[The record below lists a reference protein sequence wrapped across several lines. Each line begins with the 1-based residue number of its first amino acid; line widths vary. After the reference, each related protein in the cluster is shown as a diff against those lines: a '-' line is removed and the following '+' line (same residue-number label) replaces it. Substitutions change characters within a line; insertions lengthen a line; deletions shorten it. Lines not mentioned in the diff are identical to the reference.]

1 MPTRR
6 TTTNLKIFN
15 IRLPVWAA
23 IAPAALLVAC
33 AQTAPTPVEPPPV
46 FYACTSGSAAA
57 ASYPNTDSA
66 VLRYQGRS
74 HQLKIAPSASGA
86 RYVGEG
92 LEWWTKGSGP
102 GAMASV
108 FAHLPDGSSGPLRDS
123 CTQQ

>member
-6 TTTNLKIFN
+6 TTTDLKIFN
-15 IRLPVWAA
+15 PHLPLWAA
-23 IAPAALLVAC
+23 VAPAVLLVAC
-33 AQTAPTPVEPPPV
+33 AQTAPTEAERPVL
-46 FYACTSGSAAA
+46 YACTSGSAAA